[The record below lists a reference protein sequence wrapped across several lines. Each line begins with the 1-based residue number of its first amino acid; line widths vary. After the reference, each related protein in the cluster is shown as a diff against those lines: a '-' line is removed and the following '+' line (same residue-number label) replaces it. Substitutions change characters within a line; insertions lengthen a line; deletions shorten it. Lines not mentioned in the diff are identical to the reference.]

1 MNKNNLWTVVVF
13 TWVKIENCILDSNL
27 KYKYFNESFKSRNIN
42 CIEIRIE
49 IQFQIIIV

>member
-27 KYKYFNESFKSRNIN
+27 KYKYLTNHLSHVI
-42 CIEIRIE
+42 
-49 IQFQIIIV
+49 